1 MSLKEEIQ
9 SAAYDA
15 LKEQK
20 SCTLE
25 DIKNAVKKRGIKIGD
40 ESAAIRVAMSKMA
53 KNDPAV
59 RRIERGCYAYD
70 PGDGNKEKN
79 EYETGSTKEVTKE
92 MTGGI
97 EKQLMQDVEAI
108 RTFNWIKGTDEEVEA
123 MRKKIKDLEQVYLML
138 DELFR

>member
-59 RRIERGCYAYD
+59 RRIERGWRR
-70 PGDGNKEKN
+70 E
-79 EYETGSTKEVTKE
+79 
-92 MTGGI
+92 
-97 EKQLMQDVEAI
+97 Q
-108 RTFNWIKGTDEEVEA
+108 REE
-123 MRKKIKDLEQVYLML
+123 RI
-138 DELFR
+138 

>member
-1 MSLKEEIQ
+1 MKQ
-9 SAAYDA
+9 
-15 LKEQK
+15 
-20 SCTLE
+20 T
-25 DIKNAVKKRGIKIGD
+25 
-40 ESAAIRVAMSKMA
+40 
-53 KNDPAV
+53 
-59 RRIERGCYAYD
+59 RR
-70 PGDGNKEKN
+70 
-79 EYETGSTKEVTKE
+79 EVTKE